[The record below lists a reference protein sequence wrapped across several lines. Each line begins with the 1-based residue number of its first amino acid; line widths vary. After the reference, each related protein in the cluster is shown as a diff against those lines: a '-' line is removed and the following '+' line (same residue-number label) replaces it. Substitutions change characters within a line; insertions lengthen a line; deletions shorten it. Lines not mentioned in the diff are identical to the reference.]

1 MESKE
6 IKITSV
12 QMSEEPCCESC
23 SCQNPVN
30 QLLETLESF
39 EE

>member
-6 IKITSV
+6 IKITSAQV
-12 QMSEEPCCESC
+12 NEPCCESC
-23 SCQNPVN
+23 SCQTPVN
-30 QLLETLESF
+30 ELLENLESF

>member
-6 IKITSV
+6 IKIISM
-12 QMSEEPCCESC
+12 QKNEEPCCESC
-23 SCQNPVN
+23 SCQPPVN
-30 QLLETLESF
+30 ELLETLESF

>member
-6 IKITSV
+6 IKIVSL
-12 QMSEEPCCESC
+12 QENEEPCCESC
-23 SCQNPVN
+23 SCQTPVN

>member
-6 IKITSV
+6 IKIISM
-12 QMSEEPCCESC
+12 QENEEPCCESC
-23 SCQNPVN
+23 SCQPPVN
-30 QLLETLESF
+30 QLLERLDFF